1 MAIEIKEY
9 IEMGRFNSKKA
20 GYYVLEHDT
29 PSPDEQE
36 IIESIPFMQG
46 VYDFSMLLGER
57 VFDNRKVTVK
67 LVRPLTVYDDRKRLE
82 QQAKEELMLAEIQ
95 PIYDSWL
102 DGCHWLGKCES
113 ISAEDKQETNSLVLT
128 VVFNCYPFALK
139 NASGYSDEFDLDYF
153 VDGIDQW
160 TGFRIAGKRRILL
173 INEGVN
179 ATSPILFSNNSM
191 ELITEDG
198 EKVQIKKGENQDL
211 FFKLKRGENYL
222 TIIGNGH
229 LHFTT
234 ETEVMV

>member
-1 MAIEIKEY
+1 MSVEIKEY
-9 IEMGRFNSKKA
+9 IEMGRFNSKNA
-20 GYYVLEHDT
+20 GYYILEHDA
-29 PSPDEQE
+29 PSPNEQE
-36 IIESIPFMQG
+36 IVESIPFMQG

-57 VFDNRKVTVK
+57 VFDNRTVTVK
-67 LVRPLTVYDDRKRLE
+67 LFRPLTIYDNRKQIE
-82 QQAKEELMLAEIQ
+82 QQTKEELMLGGVR

-113 ISAEDKQETNSLVLT
+113 VKADDKHDTNSLELT

-139 NASGYSDEFDLDYF
+139 NASGYSDEFDVDFF

-160 TGFRIAGKRRILL
+160 TGFEIAGKRTILL

-179 ATSPILFSNNSM
+179 ATSPILFSNSNM
-191 ELITEDG
+191 ELVTEEG
-198 EKVQIKKGENQDL
+198 EKIQISKGQNQDL

-222 TIIGNGH
+222 TIIGNGN
-229 LHFTT
+229 LHFTV